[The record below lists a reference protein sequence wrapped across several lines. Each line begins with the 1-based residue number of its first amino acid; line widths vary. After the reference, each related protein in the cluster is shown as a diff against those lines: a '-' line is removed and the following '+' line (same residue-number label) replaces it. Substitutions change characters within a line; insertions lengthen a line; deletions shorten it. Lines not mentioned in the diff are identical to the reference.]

1 VRGASKGWWKRGG
14 EGVEEEGRGGENDE
28 VKSNQFQTNEV
39 NPDDDRSTPAHARNF
54 DHQPN
59 VILLVLVLS

>member
-39 NPDDDRSTPAHARNF
+39 NRTMIDPPRRMR
-54 DHQPN
+54 
-59 VILLVLVLS
+59 VILTTNQM